1 MSNYA
6 TTYNIN
12 QTGDLYAIDASSN
25 KAGLGNYASATGTSI
40 NAPVNYRFLKL
51 FTGLDNEFI
60 FYIKNID
67 RKPIQLHGQTIMANL
82 TNRETQAKIVA
93 KKCQILDFDEGKVK
107 LVVSAGEISSIQN
120 GFLDLVFT
128 YVNSQGLNLPL
139 FVDQNLR
146 PNYTVEVS
154 DQTRNIPLTTSTGD
168 TFVESDGF
176 YYSSHLPGPGAY
188 NKVNGMI
195 TLAVY
200 ATNYTGDFYIQG
212 ALEENPTENDWFN
225 IILGTHTD
233 EHYPYIGFDGIDPWT
248 FRTNIKYLR
257 AKFTQTQGTLDKVII
272 RV

>member
-25 KAGLGNYASATGTSI
+25 KAGLGNYASAAGTSI

-51 FTGLDNEFI
+51 FTGLDNEFF

-67 RKPIQLHGQTIMANL
+67 RKPIQLQGQTITANL
-82 TNRETQAKIVA
+82 VSRETQVKLLS
-93 KKCQILDFDEGKVK
+93 KKCQIVDYDEGKVR
-107 LVVSAGEISSIQN
+107 LVVTSGEINAIQN

-128 YVNSQGLNLPL
+128 YVNPQGLNLPL

-154 DQTRNIPLTTSTGD
+154 DQTQNIPLLSATAD
-168 TFVESDGF
+168 TFTLTDGF
-176 YYSSHLPGPGAY
+176 YYSSHLPGPGVF
-188 NKVNGMI
+188 NKVNGMVTI
-195 TLAVY
+195 AVY
-200 ATNYTGDFYIQG
+200 ATNFTGNFYIQG
-212 ALEENPTENDWFN
+212 SLEENPTESDWFN
-225 IILGTHTD
+225 IILGTYTE
-233 EHYPYIGFDGIDPWT
+233 EHYPYIDFSGIDPWT
-248 FRTNIKYLR
+248 FRTNIKYIR
-257 AKFTQTQGTLDKVII
+257 AKYTQTQGTLDKVII

>member
-12 QTGDLYAIDASSN
+12 QTGDLYAIDASSA
-25 KAGLGNYASATGTSI
+25 KTGLGSYASTAGTTI

-82 TNRETQAKIVA
+82 TNRETQAKLVS
-93 KKCQILDFDEGKVK
+93 KKCQIVDFDEGKVK
-107 LVVSAGEISSIQN
+107 FVVTSGEISAIQN

-154 DQTRNIPLTTSTGD
+154 DQTANIPLTTSTATSFTLSSGY
-168 TFVESDGF
+168 
-176 YYSSHLPGPGAY
+176 YYSSNLPGPGAY

-200 ATNYTGDFYIQG
+200 GTNYTGNFYIQG

-225 IILGTHTD
+225 IILGTYTD
-233 EHYPYIGFDGIDPWT
+233 EHYPYTSFTGIDPWT

-257 AKFTQTQGTLDKVII
+257 TKFTQTQGTLDKVII